1 MFTGRIVLSAM
12 AFSLGSAAVYAL
24 MALEIVTPIP
34 PDSVPP
40 IYIAGYLAAALVALA
55 VWLAIA
61 WRRRTARRR
70 H

>member
-40 IYIAGYLAAALVALA
+40 IYIAGYLAAALA

-61 WRRRTARRR
+61 WRHRAARRR